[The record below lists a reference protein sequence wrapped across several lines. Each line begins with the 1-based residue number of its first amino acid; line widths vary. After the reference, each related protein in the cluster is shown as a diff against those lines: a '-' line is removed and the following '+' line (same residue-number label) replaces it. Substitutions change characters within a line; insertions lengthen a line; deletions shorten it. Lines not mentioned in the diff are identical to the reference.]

1 MENASKA
8 LLMAGGI
15 LIALLILSALVIF
28 FTNLAEYQTNQDN
41 SKLATQIAE
50 FNDQYE
56 PYNKENLT
64 LMELKSVYN
73 KILDNNQKATE
84 AGVAEDKINTNIPT
98 IYPAITGNWSDI
110 VQDEKK
116 TRRFVC
122 TGIKYRS
129 DGRICEINF
138 VKTK

>member
-15 LIALLILSALVIF
+15 LIALMILSALVIF
-28 FTNLAEYQTNQDN
+28 AINLSEYQNNQNDN
-41 SKLATQIAE
+41 KVATIIAE
-50 FNDQYE
+50 FNNEYE
-56 PYNKENLT
+56 PYNKNNLT
-64 LMELKSVYN
+64 LMEIKTVYN
-73 KILDNNQKATE
+73 KILDNNLKADTE
-84 AGVAEDKINTNIPT
+84 ADKIATNIPE

-116 TRRFVC
+116 TRRFNC
-122 TGIKYRS
+122 TGIEYRSS
-129 DGRICEINF
+129 DGRISKINF

>member
-15 LIALLILSALVIF
+15 LIALLILSSLVIF

-64 LMELKSVYN
+64 LMELKTVYN
-73 KILDNNQKATE
+73 KILDNNQKAIKE
-84 AGVAEDKINTNIPT
+84 EDKIDTNIDK
-98 IYPAITGNWSDI
+98 IYPDITGDWSDI
-110 VQDEKK
+110 SQDKKK
-116 TRRFVC
+116 TRRFSC
-122 TGIKYRS
+122 TSIEYRS
-129 DGRICEINF
+129 DGRICAIDF
-138 VKTK
+138 KLVQ